1 MNRLKFY
8 KAARGGVCVGAL
20 GLFVSPAQATNGTMM
35 TGYGFQ
41 AASMGGTS
49 IGLAQDA
56 LSAANNPAG
65 MAYIGNRFDFNLST
79 FNGTADITYGSVQN
93 PNSTHI
99 VTPSPEFGINYQAS
113 QDVTVGL
120 SVYGMGEKTD
130 YGSPFLPV
138 PGAQVAKSF
147 LMQLSVAPTITY
159 KIDPTLAIGASF
171 IGGFEQFR
179 ASGFIVPTPA
189 GTLVGV
195 PSHGTATAF
204 GYGGALGVMW
214 QPVKKVSI
222 GASYYTKMRYGG
234 LSGYDGDILSKYN
247 GRIDGPQHYGI
258 GIAFEP
264 VDRLK
269 IAVDWLHID
278 WHTVAAL
285 SDPATFGWHD
295 QNVYRVGVSYDP
307 SSKWRLMA
315 GFSYANSHVDTDH
328 LLANVFSPAISSKA
342 VTLGATYRI
351 SEKHEV
357 SIGYEHTLP
366 RTMIGT
372 GPSTGTNIKARYDF
386 FRVGYSYHF

>member
-1 MNRLKFY
+1 MNLSYFPK
-8 KAARGGVCVGAL
+8 VAL
-20 GLFVSPAQATNGTMM
+20 GSLCTGVLALYGASAQATNGTFN

-41 AASMGGTS
+41 AASMGGAS

-65 MAYIGNRFDFNLST
+65 MAYVGNRFDIDLAT

-93 PNSTHI
+93 PHSTHI
-99 VTPSPEFGINYQAS
+99 VTPAPEFGVNYELS
-113 QDVTVGL
+113 PDLTVGL

-130 YGSPFLPV
+130 YGRPLLPV

-147 LMQLSVAPTITY
+147 LLQLSVAPTITY
-159 KIDPTLAIGASF
+159 KIDPTLAVGVSL

-179 ASGFIVPTPA
+179 SSGFIVPTPE
-189 GTLVGV
+189 GTLVGL
-195 PSHGTATAF
+195 PSHGTATAL
-204 GYGGALGVMW
+204 GYGGAVGILW
-214 QPVKKVSI
+214 QPVPEFSM
-222 GASYYTKMRYGG
+222 GASYYTKMRYGS
-234 LSGYDGDILSKYN
+234 LAGYDGDVLAKYN

-258 GIAFEP
+258 GVAFKP

-269 IAVDWLHID
+269 IAADWLHID

-295 QNVYRVGVSYDP
+295 QNVFRVGASYELG
-307 SSKWRLMA
+307 SRWVLMA
-315 GFSYANSHVDTDH
+315 GFSYGSSHVDTDH
-328 LLANVFSPAISSKA
+328 LLANVFSPAISNKA
-342 VTLGATYRI
+342 VTIGATYRI
-351 SEKHEV
+351 SPAHEV

-386 FRVGYSYHF
+386 FRLAYSYRF